1 MNGMLRTVTSK
12 HIDTNTYKGKDQEL
26 VCRGADVG
34 NKEQHKVRTHLQ
46 HGGDLVEDLCK
57 KLHGFESLS
66 ENRYPENTR
75 FIRIVR

>member
-57 KLHGFESLS
+57 NYMGLS